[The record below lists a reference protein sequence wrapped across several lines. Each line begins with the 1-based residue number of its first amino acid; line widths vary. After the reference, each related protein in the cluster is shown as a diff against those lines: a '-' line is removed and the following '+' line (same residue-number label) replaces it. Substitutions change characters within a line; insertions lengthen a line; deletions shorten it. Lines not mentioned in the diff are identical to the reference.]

1 MGIIALVVV
10 PLAIAAYKTG
20 TGEKLFEHS
29 EYDSIGLCPKD
40 TTTRQCVKYTPEGLY
55 VNSKGKYEPRVHFSV
70 HGETLK
76 IHTEIKRGVSKNSV
90 YQLTLN
96 GPGGTWIDTA
106 LASMRDDLWI
116 AGCWNGAYSYNA
128 PCVGNDQGYYNFDMT
143 ARPVKRGHQVVLRRD
158 YNLNLPEGI
167 YKGVK
172 FIVKLTSGADGKGG
186 PFTPVMME
194 KNSLNFVVAK
204 K

>member
-1 MGIIALVVV
+1 LGIIALVVV

-76 IHTEIKRGVSKNSV
+76 IHTEIRRGVKRGGK

-96 GPGGTWIDTA
+96 GQGGSWVDTA
-106 LASMRDDLWI
+106 LANMSNNLSI
-116 AGCWNGAYSYNA
+116 SGCWNGVFGYKA

-167 YKGVK
+167 YKNIK
-172 FIVKLTSGADGKGG
+172 FIVKKSDG
-186 PFTPVMME
+186 TPVMME
-194 KNSLNFVVAK
+194 KDLLNFVIAK
-204 K
+204 R